1 MAVLSFWSNSKKE
14 TGQTL
19 SIVAMATYM
28 SVEHN
33 YKTLVIDA
41 TLYDDTIQRCFWN
54 MDINKDIKKAL
65 NRGKLDIAAGTEGLL
80 SAIASNKTTPEI
92 ISNYTKVVFKNR
104 LDILLGLQTQSVSE
118 HEKNLRL
125 YIDLIKAAN
134 QFYDLVIVDLSKTL
148 ERETT
153 HKILQMS
160 DVIMYTMA
168 QNLKQ
173 INEYIESRNTVPELS
188 KRNVIPLLG
197 STNQYCKYNPKNVAS
212 FIKNRELA
220 YITYN
225 NTFLEAASE
234 AKVANFFLNTRI
246 SKKAMD
252 RNSQFLESVANASQ
266 KVIQKFEEIKYGKV
280 QS

>member
-104 LDILLGLQTQSVSE
+104 LDVLLGLKTKIFE
-118 HEKNLRL
+118 DYEKSLML
-125 YIDLIKAAN
+125 YKDLINTAN
-134 QFYDLVIVDLSKTL
+134 KYYDFVFVDLPKTVKKDYTRALLDASTVIV
-148 ERETT
+148 
-153 HKILQMS
+153 
-160 DVIMYTMA
+160 YTMP
-168 QNLKQ
+168 QNLKL
-173 INEYIESRNTVPELS
+173 IDEYMANMNSQTTL
-188 KRNVIPLLG
+188 KRGNVIPVL
-197 STNQYCKYNPKNVAS
+197 TNAMDESKYNVKNTTRYVGEKMEVPS
-212 FIKNRELA
+212 IS
-220 YITYN
+220 YN
-225 NTFLEAASE
+225 SNFMEAASE
-234 AKVANFFLNTRI
+234 AGVANFFLKTRLTTT
-246 SKKAMD
+246 AMD
-252 RNSQFLESVANASQ
+252 KNSLFVKSVDSVSKRILLKMQ
-266 KVIQKFEEIKYGKV
+266 ELKYQV
-280 QS
+280 